1 MEKIKIKQATKM
13 GFIEMEVG
21 GVFDAN
27 QPNSKTRRGRVQG
40 AGHICP
46 TITSQ
51 QMDVHRITKEN
62 EMYRIRK
69 LSSRECFRLMGY
81 TDEDYE
87 KAKYETKVYYLE
99 GEKEKCSAKL
109 KAVYEKPTQENLETY
124 VLCTTNDSQSTEILK
139 TICEQSA
146 KMQDK
151 EKTVNVSIVTDK
163 WEKPE
168 HLECATNIIKCSEI
182 MGMPFTLMEDKD
194 RHLTVITVQ
203 VGKGSTNTGKCMKI
217 ITESNLSLVNVYTI
231 LILLERIIESK
242 IFTATTLKVNIQG
255 CIAITENSEKNFL
268 MRLSNLRMECI
279 NERMSNSSLYKQAGN
294 AICENVLVAIF
305 GQMIPGKE
313 DVYKTIARNEDGS
326 RKPYVID

>member
-27 QPNSKTRRGRVQG
+27 QPKSKTRRGRVQG

-87 KAKYETKVYYLE
+87 KAE
-99 GEKEKCSAKL
+99 SA
-109 KAVYEKPTQENLETY
+109 VSSTQ
-124 VLCTTNDSQSTEILK
+124 
-139 TICEQSA
+139 
-146 KMQDK
+146 
-151 EKTVNVSIVTDK
+151 
-163 WEKPE
+163 
-168 HLECATNIIKCSEI
+168 
-182 MGMPFTLMEDKD
+182 
-194 RHLTVITVQ
+194 R
-203 VGKGSTNTGKCMKI
+203 
-217 ITESNLSLVNVYTI
+217 
-231 LILLERIIESK
+231 
-242 IFTATTLKVNIQG
+242 
-255 CIAITENSEKNFL
+255 
-268 MRLSNLRMECI
+268 
-279 NERMSNSSLYKQAGN
+279 YKQAGN